1 MLHHLKSHLKSF
13 PSTSASPTR
22 ILVFA
27 LYKKEAQRLE
37 STIKRAG
44 YNVGALHGDMG
55 QDARFKALEK
65 FKNGSVNVL
74 VATDV
79 AARGL
84 DIPDVALVLNVTFPL
99 TTGQYRFLQILLI

>member
-1 MLHHLKSHLKSF
+1 MLHHLRAFIKSH
-13 PSTSASPTR
+13 PSTPAAPTR

-37 STIKRAG
+37 QTIRRAG
-44 YNVGALHGDMG
+44 YSIAALHGDMG
-55 QDARFKALEK
+55 QDARFKALDS
-65 FKNGSVNVL
+65 FKDGKVNVL

-84 DIPDVALVLNVTFPL
+84 DIPDVGLVLNVTFPL
-99 TTGQYRFLQILLI
+99 TTGE

>member
-1 MLHHLKSHLKSF
+1 MLHHLKVQLKNQ
-13 PSTSASPTR
+13 PSTPASPTR

-37 STIKRAG
+37 STIRRTG
-44 YNVGALHGDMG
+44 YNVGGLHGDMG
-55 QDARFKALEK
+55 QDARFKALDK
-65 FKNGSVNVL
+65 FKSGSVNVL

-99 TTGQYRFLQILLI
+99 TTGESETFQ